1 MTKCVGFDIEI
12 ANVLR
17 KFATWKEHRPLV
29 LTCIGLAPSDGEAI
43 AYYNPEGYISR
54 NRAIEIVLKLQ
65 WYAHKGYKIITWNGL
80 GFDWVLLADTSGMK
94 QECRRLAMSESHVD
108 VMFNMFMALGYGVGL
123 GTACKETIGRGKLM
137 SGKDAPTEWKDG
149 DRLQVL
155 EYVKADAILTREI
168 YQYLSLQAKPL
179 IKWRTRKGYGNLK
192 QMRAASD
199 WNPTWSVHHTLNVSP
214 PPPLATFM
222 TDPPTLTDYLGEW
235 NGERT

>member
-1 MTKCVGFDIEI
+1 MVKCVGFDIEI

-17 KFATWKEHRPLV
+17 KFNTWKEHRPLV

-43 AYYNPEGYISR
+43 AYYNPEGYITTEQAEEVA
-54 NRAIEIVLKLQ
+54 NKLLE
-65 WYAHKGYKIITWNGL
+65 YTLKGYILVTWNGL
-80 GFDWVLLADTSGMK
+80 GFDWVLLSDTSK
-94 QECRRLAMSESHVD
+94 KKALCKELAMSGRHVD

-123 GTACKETIGRGKLM
+123 GTACKETIGKGKLM
-137 SGKDAPTEWKDG
+137 AGKEAPKEWKDG

-155 EYVKADAILTREI
+155 EYVKEDAILTREI
-168 YQYLSLQAKPL
+168 YQHLSAQSKPL

-192 QMRAASD
+192 QMRAAPD
-199 WNPTWSVHHTLNVSP
+199 WNPTWSVHHTLDTSP